1 MKVTKEYLNECVAI
15 AKAETQMALQTV
27 YDALNQ
33 GQQKK
38 LLKNEEVKALLERFD
53 VVIGDGD

>member
-1 MKVTKEYLNECVAI
+1 MKKTELTAAVAD
-15 AKAETQMALQTV
+15 AKAETRNALQTV

-38 LLKNEEVKALLERFD
+38 ILKEESVKKLFD
-53 VVIGDGD
+53 LYGVEYSG

>member
-1 MKVTKEYLNECVAI
+1 MT
-15 AKAETQMALQTV
+15 KAELNAAVETARQETRNALQTV

-38 LLKNEEVKALLERFD
+38 IVKDEKVKKLFD
-53 VVIGDGD
+53 LYGVEYSE

>member
-1 MKVTKEYLNECVAI
+1 MTKEELTTAVETAR
-15 AKAETQMALQTV
+15 AETKKALQTV

-38 LLKNEEVKALLERFD
+38 IVKDESVKKLFD
-53 VVIGDGD
+53 LYGVEYG

>member
-1 MKVTKEYLNECVAI
+1 MKKSTLDKEVAAVMADTKA
-15 AKAETQMALQTV
+15 ALQTV

-38 LLKNEEVKALLERFD
+38 IVKDEAVKALFD
-53 VVIGDGD
+53 RYGVEYEE

>member
-1 MKVTKEYLNECVAI
+1 MKKATLEAKVKDIKDETKEP
-15 AKAETQMALQTV
+15 LQTM

-38 LLKNEEVKALLERFD
+38 IVNYQE
-53 VVIGDGD
+53 

>member
-1 MKVTKEYLNECVAI
+1 MTKEYLNKAVET
-15 AKAETQMALQTV
+15 AKTETKNALQTV

-38 LLKNEEVKALLERFD
+38 ILKNEAVKALFD
-53 VVIGDGD
+53 LYGVEYE